1 MTAIE
6 PAVHLATEQAN
17 SQSVESD
24 AYKRVFAR
32 MHAATRRSS
41 NVERSLREA
50 RLDALAALVHDN
62 AERFVE
68 AISADFGHR
77 SAHETRLL
85 ELFPSLESIR
95 HNRSHVGTWMKP
107 QRKSPSIWFRPGRA
121 RIIPQPLGVVGI
133 IVPWNYPLFLAVSP
147 LAAALAA
154 GNRVLI
160 KMSEFTPRTGELLAE
175 LVAKYFAAEDVSVVL
190 GDATV
195 GADFARLP
203 FDHLLFTGSTKVGHD
218 IMRMA
223 ADNLTPVTLELGG
236 KSPAIIGPDYSLAK
250 AAERIMVGKLLNA
263 GQTCIAPDYVLVPA
277 GREQAFI
284 DAARAVVARCFPELA
299 TTPDYTA
306 IVNDR
311 HYQRLQGYVADAQ
324 ARGAK
329 IEPLSTANADP
340 MARRLPPLALL
351 NVDDGMRVMQDEI
364 FGPLLPVLPYT
375 DLDAAIAYVNEH
387 PRPLALYCFENDAGR
402 RDRVLNETIAGGVT
416 VNDTILHIAQ
426 ENLPFGGVG
435 PSGMGHYHGIEGFRT
450 FSKQKAVFY
459 QSGLNGMSLFNPPY
473 GALFERLTRFLMR

>member
-1 MTAIE
+1 MNANE
-6 PAVHLATEQAN
+6 SAVHQSAETETFKN
-17 SQSVESD
+17 
-24 AYKRVFAR
+24 VFER
-32 MHAATRRSS
+32 MHAATRR
-41 NVERSLREA
+41 NAQVERSARQA

-62 AERFVE
+62 AERFVT

-95 HNRSHVGTWMKP
+95 HTRSHFGGWMKP

-121 RIIPQPLGVVGI
+121 QIIPQPLGVVGI
-133 IVPWNYPLFLAVSP
+133 IVPWNYPLFLAVAP

-154 GNRVLI
+154 GNRVMI

-175 LVAKYFAAEDVSVVL
+175 LVAKYFAADDVAVVL

-236 KSPAIIGPDYSLAK
+236 KSPAIVGPDYPMAK

-284 DAARAVVARCFPELA
+284 DAARAVVAKCFPAMA

-311 HYQRLQGYVADAQ
+311 HYQRLQGYVTDAQ

-329 IEPLSTANADP
+329 VEPLSTAPADD
-340 MARRLPPLALL
+340 ARRKLPPLALL
-351 NVDDGMRVMQDEI
+351 NVDDTMRVMQDEI
-364 FGPLLPVLPYT
+364 FGPLLPVLPYQ
-375 DLDAAIAYVNEH
+375 DLDAAIAYVNQH
-387 PRPLALYCFENDAGR
+387 PRPLALYCFENDSGR
-402 RDRVLNETIAGGVT
+402 RDRVLNETVAGGVT
-416 VNDTILHIAQ
+416 INDTILHIAQ
-426 ENLPFGGVG
+426 EELPFGGVG
-435 PSGMGHYHGIEGFRT
+435 PSGMGHYHGIEGFKT
-450 FSKQKAVFY
+450 FTKQKAVFY

-473 GALFERLTRFLMR
+473 GALFERLTKFLIR

>member
-1 MTAIE
+1 MNAIE
-6 PAVHLATEQAN
+6 PAVRQQAA
-17 SQSVESD
+17 D
-24 AYKRVFAR
+24 ASAFKRTFTA
-32 MHAATRRSS
+32 MHAATRRSAV
-41 NVERSLREA
+41 VERNRRQA
-50 RLDALAALVHDN
+50 RLDALIALVHDN
-62 AERFVE
+62 AERFVT

-85 ELFPSLESIR
+85 ELFPSLEAIR
-95 HNRSHVGTWMKP
+95 HTRSHFGAWMKP
-107 QRKSPSIWFRPGRA
+107 QKKSASIWFRPGRA

-133 IVPWNYPLFLAVSP
+133 IVPWNYPLFLAISP

-154 GNRVLI
+154 GNRVMI

-175 LVAKYFAAEDVSVVL
+175 LVAKYFNAEDVSVVL
-190 GDATV
+190 GDALV

-236 KSPAIIGPDYSLAK
+236 KSPAIVGPEYSMAK

-277 GREQAFI
+277 GREQDFV
-284 DAARAVVARCFPELA
+284 DAARGVVAKCFPDMA
-299 TTPDYTA
+299 NTPDYTA

-311 HYQRLQGYVADAQ
+311 HYQRLQGYVADARE
-324 ARGAK
+324 RGAQ
-329 IEPLSTANADP
+329 IEPLSTALADDT
-340 MARRLPPLALL
+340 RRKLPPLALL
-351 NVDDGMRVMQDEI
+351 KVDDNMRVMQDEI
-364 FGPLLPVLPYT
+364 FGPLLPILPYK
-375 DLDAAIAYVNEH
+375 DLDAAIAYVNQH
-387 PRPLALYCFENDAGR
+387 PRPLALYYFGHDGAA
-402 RDRVLNETIAGGVT
+402 RDRVLNETVAGGVT
-416 VNDTILHIAQ
+416 INDTILHIAQ
-426 ENLPFGGVG
+426 EELPFGGVG

-473 GALFERLTRFLMR
+473 GALFERLTKFLIR

>member
-1 MTAIE
+1 MNAIQ
-6 PAVHLATEQAN
+6 PKAHKAA
-17 SQSVESD
+17 D
-24 AYKRVFAR
+24 AETFKRVFER
-32 MHAATRRSS
+32 MHAATRRSAL
-41 NVERSLREA
+41 VERAARQA

-62 AERFVE
+62 AERFVT

-95 HNRSHVGTWMKP
+95 HTRSHFGAWMKP
-107 QRKSPSIWFRPGRA
+107 QRKSASIWFRPGRA

-154 GNRVLI
+154 GNRVMI

-175 LVAKYFAAEDVSVVL
+175 LVAKYFAADDVSVVL
-190 GDATV
+190 GDAAV

-236 KSPAIIGPDYSLAK
+236 KSPAIIGPDYSMEK

-277 GREQAFI
+277 GREQAFL
-284 DAARAVVARCFPELA
+284 DAARAVVAKCFPELA
-299 TTPDYTA
+299 TTPDYTS

-311 HYQRLQGYVADAQ
+311 HYQRLKGYVTDAQ
-324 ARGAK
+324 ERGAQ
-329 IEPLSTANADP
+329 IEPLSTSMPDEE
-340 MARRLPPLALL
+340 RRKLPPLALL
-351 NVDDGMRVMQDEI
+351 NVDDSMRVMQDEI
-364 FGPLLPVLPYT
+364 FGPLLPVLPYK
-375 DLDAAIAYVNEH
+375 DLDAAIAYVNQH

-402 RDRVLNETIAGGVT
+402 RDRVLNETVAGGVT
-416 VNDTILHIAQ
+416 INDTILHIAQ
-426 ENLPFGGVG
+426 EELPFGGVG
-435 PSGMGHYHGIEGFRT
+435 PSGMGHYHGIEGFKT
-450 FSKQKAVFY
+450 FTKQKAVFY

-473 GALFERLTRFLMR
+473 GALFERLTKFLIR

>member
-6 PAVHLATEQAN
+6 PAAH
-17 SQSVESD
+17 QSAPLVAGAD
-24 AYKRVFAR
+24 AYKNRFAR

-41 NVERSLREA
+41 SVERGAREA
-50 RLDALAALVHDN
+50 RLDALLALVHDN
-62 AERFVE
+62 AERFVA

-95 HNRSHVGTWMKP
+95 HNRSHLGAWMKP
-107 QRKSPSIWFRPGRA
+107 QRKAASIWFRPGRA
-121 RIIPQPLGVVGI
+121 QIIPQPLGVVGI

-154 GNRVLI
+154 GNRVMV
-160 KMSEFTPRTGELLAE
+160 KMSEFTPRSGELLAE
-175 LVAKYFAAEDVSVVL
+175 LAAKYFAADDVAVVL
-190 GDATV
+190 GDAAV

-223 ADNLTPVTLELGG
+223 AENLTPVTLELGG
-236 KSPAIIGPDYSLAK
+236 KSPVILGPDYPLQK

-277 GREQAFI
+277 GREQAFVE
-284 DAARAVVARCFPELA
+284 AARAVVVRCFPAMA

-311 HYQRLQGYVADAQ
+311 HYQRLQAYVEDAQ
-324 ARGAK
+324 AHGARV
-329 IEPLSTANADP
+329 EPLSTAAADA
-340 MARRLPPLALL
+340 ARRKLPPLALL

-364 FGPLLPVLPYT
+364 FGPLLPILPYA
-375 DLDAAIAYVNEH
+375 DLDAAIDYVNQH

-450 FSKQKAVFY
+450 FTKQKAVFY

-473 GALFERLTRFLMR
+473 GALFERLTRFLLR

>member
-1 MTAIE
+1 MNAIE
-6 PAVHLATEQAN
+6 PAAHTVA
-17 SQSVESD
+17 D
-24 AYKRVFAR
+24 AETFKRVFER
-32 MHAATRRSS
+32 MHAATRRSAL
-41 NVERSLREA
+41 VECSIRQA
-50 RLDALAALVHDN
+50 RLDALAALVRDN
-62 AERFVE
+62 AERFVA

-95 HNRSHVGTWMKP
+95 HTRSHFGGWMKP
-107 QRKSPSIWFRPGRA
+107 QRKAASIWFRPGRA

-154 GNRVLI
+154 GNRVMI

-175 LVAKYFAAEDVSVVL
+175 LVVKYFAADDVAVVL
-190 GDATV
+190 GDAAV

-223 ADNLTPVTLELGG
+223 ADKLTPVTLELGG
-236 KSPAIIGPDYSLAK
+236 KSPAIVGSDYSMAK

-277 GREQAFI
+277 GREQAFV
-284 DAARAVVARCFPELA
+284 DAARAVVAKCFPELA
-299 TTPDYTA
+299 TTPDYTS

-311 HYQRLQGYVADAQ
+311 HYQRLQGYVTDAQ

-329 IEPLSTANADP
+329 IEPLSTANADD
-340 MARRLPPLALL
+340 ARRKLPPLALL
-351 NVDDGMRVMQDEI
+351 NVDDSMRVMQDEI
-364 FGPLLPVLPYT
+364 FGPLLPVLPYQ
-375 DLDAAIAYVNEH
+375 DLDAAIAYVNQH

-402 RDRVLNETIAGGVT
+402 RDRVLNETVAGGVT

-426 ENLPFGGVG
+426 EELPFGGVG
-435 PSGMGHYHGIEGFRT
+435 PSGMGHYHGVEGFKT

-459 QSGLNGMSLFNPPY
+459 QSWLNGMSLFNPPY
-473 GALFERLTRFLMR
+473 GALFERLTKFLIR

>member
-1 MTAIE
+1 MNANESI
-6 PAVHLATEQAN
+6 ARQLAEAETFKN
-17 SQSVESD
+17 
-24 AYKRVFAR
+24 VFER
-32 MHAATRRSS
+32 MHAATRRSAQ
-41 NVERSLREA
+41 VERSARQA
-50 RLDALAALVHDN
+50 RLDALVALVHDN
-62 AERFVE
+62 AERFVT

-95 HNRSHVGTWMKP
+95 HTRSHFGAWMKP
-107 QRKSPSIWFRPGRA
+107 QRKSASIWFRPGRA
-121 RIIPQPLGVVGI
+121 QIIPQPLGVVGI

-154 GNRVLI
+154 GNRVMI

-175 LVAKYFAAEDVSVVL
+175 LVAKYFAADDVSVVL

-236 KSPAIIGPDYSLAK
+236 KSPAIVGPDYSMEK

-284 DAARAVVARCFPELA
+284 DAARAVVAKCFPAMA

-311 HYQRLQGYVADAQ
+311 HYQRLQGYVTDAQ

-329 IEPLSTANADP
+329 IEPLSTATADD
-340 MARRLPPLALL
+340 ARRKLPPLALL
-351 NVDDGMRVMQDEI
+351 NVDDNMRVMQDEI
-364 FGPLLPVLPYT
+364 FGPLLPVLPYK
-375 DLDAAIAYVNEH
+375 DLDAAIAYVNQH
-387 PRPLALYCFENDAGR
+387 PRPLALYCFENDGGR
-402 RDRVLNETIAGGVT
+402 RDRVLNETVAGGVT
-416 VNDTILHIAQ
+416 INDTILHIAQ
-426 ENLPFGGVG
+426 EELPFGGVG
-435 PSGMGHYHGIEGFRT
+435 PSGMGHYHGIEGFKT
-450 FSKQKAVFY
+450 FTKQKAVFY
-459 QSGLNGMSLFNPPY
+459 QSWLNGMSLFNPPY
-473 GALFERLTRFLMR
+473 GALFERLTKFLIR

>member
-6 PAVHLATEQAN
+6 PAAH
-17 SQSVESD
+17 QSAPHAAGAE
-24 AYKRVFAR
+24 AYKNLFAR

-41 NVERSLREA
+41 SVERGLREA

-62 AERFVE
+62 AERFVD

-95 HNRSHVGTWMKP
+95 HNRSHVGAWMKP
-107 QRKSPSIWFRPGRA
+107 QRKAASIWFRPGWA
-121 RIIPQPLGVVGI
+121 QIIPQPLGVVGI

-154 GNRVLI
+154 GNRVMV

-175 LVAKYFAAEDVSVVL
+175 LAAKYFAADDVAVVL
-190 GDATV
+190 GDAAV

-236 KSPAIIGPDYSLAK
+236 KSPVILGPDYPLQK

-277 GREQAFI
+277 GREQAFV
-284 DAARAVVARCFPELA
+284 DAARAVVARCFPA
-299 TTPDYTA
+299 MASTPDYTA

-311 HYQRLQGYVADAQ
+311 HYQRLQGYVADAE
-324 ARGAK
+324 ARGARL
-329 IEPLSTANADP
+329 EPLSTAAADA
-340 MARRLPPLALL
+340 ARRKLPPLALL
-351 NVDDGMRVMQDEI
+351 NVDDNMRVMQDEI
-364 FGPLLPVLPYT
+364 FGPLLPILPYT
-375 DLDAAIAYVNEH
+375 DLDAAIDYVNQH

-402 RDRVLNETIAGGVT
+402 RDRVLHETIAGGVT

-435 PSGMGHYHGIEGFRT
+435 PSGMGHYHGSEGFKT

-473 GALFERLTRFLMR
+473 GALFERLTKFLIR

>member
-1 MTAIE
+1 MNA
-6 PAVHLATEQAN
+6 
-17 SQSVESD
+17 VES
-24 AYKRVFAR
+24 AAQAPQAAFGQVFQR

-41 NVERSLREA
+41 SVERSLREA

-62 AERFVE
+62 AERFVD

-77 SAHETRLL
+77 SSHETRLL

-95 HNRSHVGTWMKP
+95 HNRSHLGAWMKP
-107 QRKSPSIWFRPGRA
+107 QRKAASIWFRPGRA
-121 RIIPQPLGVVGI
+121 QVIPQPLGVVGI

-154 GNRVLI
+154 GNRVMV

-175 LVAKYFAAEDVSVVL
+175 LAAKYFAADDVAVVL
-190 GDATV
+190 GDAAV

-236 KSPAIIGPDYSLAK
+236 KSPVILGPDYPLQK

-277 GREQAFI
+277 GREQAFV
-284 DAARAVVARCFPELA
+284 DAARAVVAKCFPALA

-311 HYQRLQGYVADAQ
+311 HYQRLQAYVEDAQ
-324 ARGAK
+324 ARGAR
-329 IEPLSTANADP
+329 IEPLSTAAADS
-340 MARRLPPLALL
+340 ARRKLPPLALL
-351 NVDDGMRVMQDEI
+351 NVDDNMRVMQDEI
-364 FGPLLPVLPYT
+364 FGPLLPVLPYA
-375 DLDAAIAYVNEH
+375 DLDAAIDYVNRH

-426 ENLPFGGVG
+426 ENLPFGGIG
-435 PSGMGHYHGIEGFRT
+435 PSGMGHYHGSEGFKT

>member
-1 MTAIE
+1 MNASE
-6 PAVHLATEQAN
+6 PAASKAT
-17 SQSVESD
+17 D
-24 AYKRVFAR
+24 AEAFKRVFER
-32 MHAATRRSS
+32 MHAATRRSAL
-41 NVERSLREA
+41 VERASRQA

-62 AERFVE
+62 AERFVT

-95 HNRSHVGTWMKP
+95 HTRSHFGAWMKP
-107 QRKSPSIWFRPGRA
+107 QRKAASIWFRPGRA

-154 GNRVLI
+154 GNRVMI
-160 KMSEFTPRTGELLAE
+160 KMSEFTPRAGELLAE
-175 LVAKYFAAEDVSVVL
+175 LVARYFAADDVAVVL
-190 GDATV
+190 GDAAV

-203 FDHLLFTGSTKVGHD
+203 FDHLLFTGSTRVGHD

-236 KSPAIIGPDYSLAK
+236 KSPAIIGPDYPMAK

-277 GREQAFI
+277 GREQAFL
-284 DAARAVVARCFPELA
+284 DAARAVVAKCFPELA
-299 TTPDYTA
+299 TTPDYTS

-311 HYQRLQGYVADAQ
+311 HFQRLKGYVTDAQ
-324 ARGAK
+324 ERGAR
-329 IEPLSTANADP
+329 IEPLSTSMPDEE
-340 MARRLPPLALL
+340 RRKLPPLALL
-351 NVDDGMRVMQDEI
+351 NVDDNMRVMQDEI
-364 FGPLLPVLPYT
+364 FGPLLPVLPYQ
-375 DLDAAIAYVNEH
+375 DLDAAIAYVNQH

-402 RDRVLNETIAGGVT
+402 RDRVLNETVAGGVT

-426 ENLPFGGVG
+426 EELPFGGVG

-459 QSGLNGMSLFNPPY
+459 QSALNGMSLFNPPY
-473 GALFERLTRFLMR
+473 GALFDRLTKFLIR

>member
-1 MTAIE
+1 MNAIE
-6 PAVHLATEQAN
+6 PAVRQQAA
-17 SQSVESD
+17 D
-24 AYKRVFAR
+24 ASAFKRTFTA
-32 MHAATRRSS
+32 MHAATRRSAV
-41 NVERSLREA
+41 VERNRRQA
-50 RLDALAALVHDN
+50 RLDALIALTHDN
-62 AERFVE
+62 AERFVT

-85 ELFPSLESIR
+85 ELFPSLEAIR
-95 HNRSHVGTWMKP
+95 HTRSHFGAWMKP
-107 QRKSPSIWFRPGRA
+107 QRKSASIWFRPGRA

-133 IVPWNYPLFLAVSP
+133 IVPWNYPLFLAISP

-154 GNRVLI
+154 GNRVMI

-175 LVAKYFAAEDVSVVL
+175 LVAKYFNAEDVCVVL
-190 GDATV
+190 GDASV

-236 KSPAIIGPDYSLAK
+236 KSPAIVGPEYSMAK

-277 GREQAFI
+277 GREQDFV
-284 DAARAVVARCFPELA
+284 DAARGVVAKCFPDMA
-299 TTPDYTA
+299 NTPDYTA

-311 HYQRLQGYVADAQ
+311 HYQRLQGYVADARE
-324 ARGAK
+324 RGAQ
-329 IEPLSTANADP
+329 IEPLSTVMADDT
-340 MARRLPPLALL
+340 RRKLPPLALL
-351 NVDDGMRVMQDEI
+351 NVDDSMRVMQDEI
-364 FGPLLPVLPYT
+364 FGPLLPILSYK
-375 DLDAAIAYVNEH
+375 DLDAAIAYVNQH
-387 PRPLALYCFENDAGR
+387 PRPLALYYFGHDGAA
-402 RDRVLNETIAGGVT
+402 RDRVLNETVAGGVT
-416 VNDTILHIAQ
+416 INDTILHIAQ
-426 ENLPFGGVG
+426 EELPFGGVG

-459 QSGLNGMSLFNPPY
+459 QSWLNGMSLFNPPY
-473 GALFERLTRFLMR
+473 GAMFERLTKFLIR